1 MNFHFFTDKP
11 GDMQDKVSGEKRG
24 SVQLKRSTKLS
35 EKSMN
40 AIIFLFIWSFIKK
53 IFIFY
58 VDADTKNMQST
69 VVGSSSTTSEKR
81 ASSSS
86 TESNTSTAASK
97 KPIHQRLGA
106 MTKTWKTAK
115 KTWRTE
121 KVLSITV

>member
-1 MNFHFFTDKP
+1 
-11 GDMQDKVSGEKRG
+11 MQDKVSGEKRG

-40 AIIFLFIWSFIKK
+40 TQFVSFNLEFYLKK
-53 IFIFY
+53 IIIY